1 MADVEALLRTIE
13 ELRESRAR
21 LVEAAQRDRIRL
33 ERELHDGAQQR
44 LFAIQIKLE
53 AARERAAGGE
63 ELALELEELAQDA
76 RAAGDELRAL
86 AQALYPAVLRERGLA
101 GALRTLSVEAPTPV
115 EVVDHD
121 APRCSPPV
129 EEAVYFTVVEAI
141 RSAGTRVAVTLEPA
155 PEGLVFA
162 VAAAAPGFDFEPA
175 ALTSMRDRVGAVGGE
190 LELVGGSTVRGRFPS
205 GGSA

>member
-33 ERELHDGAQQR
+33 ERDLHDGAQQR

-53 AARERAAGGE
+53 AARERAAGDE
-63 ELALELEELAQDA
+63 ELALELEELADAA
-76 RAAGDELRAL
+76 RAAGDDLRAL
-86 AQALYPAVLRERGLA
+86 AQGLYPAVLRERGLA
-101 GALRTLSVEAPTPV
+101 GALRTLPYDAATPV
-115 EVVDHD
+115 EVVVDD
-121 APRCSPPV
+121 AVRGSPSV
-129 EEAVYFTVVEAI
+129 EEAVYFAVAEAI
-141 RSAGTRVAVTLEPA
+141 RNARTRVTVTLEPTA
-155 PEGLVFA
+155 DGLAFA
-162 VAAAAPGFDFEPA
+162 VTVDGPGFDLEPA